1 MTAGRIS
8 TKIKV
13 SAAKDISVIQCHGM
27 GLSGFKAVI
36 IVKPP
41 TKYPQLMKIKLL
53 TPKFNSHTSTFS
65 MFDNSTNT

>member
-27 GLSGFKAVI
+27 GLLGFKAVI
-36 IVKPP
+36 TVKPAI
-41 TKYPQLMKIKLL
+41 KNPQLIKIKL
-53 TPKFNSHTSTFS
+53 TIPKINIHTSTFS
-65 MFDNSTNT
+65 ISYNFK